1 MLAVITVVSVIL
13 AMGGLVGPV
22 PAFLGAIVAS
32 LVLAIVGAVVGGGA
46 GLRASPL
53 TLRGVVG
60 IVLWVLAVGT
70 VVYLASIWSDFA
82 TP

>member
-1 MLAVITVVSVIL
+1 MLAVVTAVSAIL
-13 AMGGLVGPV
+13 AISRVVDPV
-22 PAFLGAIVAS
+22 PAFLGAVVAS
-32 LVLAIVGAVVGGGA
+32 LVLGIAAAVVSGGA

-70 VVYLASIWSDFA
+70 VVYLASTWSDFA